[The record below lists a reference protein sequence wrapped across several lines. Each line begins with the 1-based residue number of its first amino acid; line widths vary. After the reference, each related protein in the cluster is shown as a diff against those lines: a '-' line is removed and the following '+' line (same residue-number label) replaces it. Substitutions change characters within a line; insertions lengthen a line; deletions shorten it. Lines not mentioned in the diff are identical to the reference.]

1 MTTTTIINAMVGVT
15 PFCGREA
22 GESKQSIE
30 NFISSIESLIVTKGL
45 KDKQLVLNEA
55 RSYLDYSK
63 GDLSHWTRT
72 ISFRNYKDWESLK
85 CFLRKVYG
93 GYSDIRLVRDMG
105 SILRHVDR
113 KGYSMVA
120 NGAKVNDRMLEFVTK
135 IGSTNW
141 VENGAIKLDDFATLI
156 QLGIMMASLPEP
168 LVNCFDKPLTKES
181 SETDIMDQV
190 VKHKGKL
197 TDFDVTILEGKEML
211 GKSKRKE
218 NAQEIGV
225 VNTTENRTHPTVNMR
240 GV

>member
-1 MTTTTIINAMVGVT
+1 
-15 PFCGREA
+15 
-22 GESKQSIE
+22 
-30 NFISSIESLIVTKGL
+30 
-45 KDKQLVLNEA
+45 
-55 RSYLDYSK
+55 
-63 GDLSHWTRT
+63 
-72 ISFRNYKDWESLK
+72 
-85 CFLRKVYG
+85 
-93 GYSDIRLVRDMG
+93 
-105 SILRHVDR
+105 
-113 KGYSMVA
+113 
-120 NGAKVNDRMLEFVTK
+120 MLEFVTK
-135 IGSTNW
+135 ISTTNW
-141 VENGAIKLDDFATLI
+141 VEGGAIKLDNSTALI